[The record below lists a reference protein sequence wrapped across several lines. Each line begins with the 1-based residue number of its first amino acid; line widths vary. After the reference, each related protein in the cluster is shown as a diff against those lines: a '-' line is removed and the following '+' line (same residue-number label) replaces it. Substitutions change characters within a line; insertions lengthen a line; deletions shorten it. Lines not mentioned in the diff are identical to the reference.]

1 MANPSIPFDVQLA
14 KTFHASR
21 YAERMCNA
29 HAGLIEQVKA
39 GIARPLSA
47 EVMRSWLHAERHDE
61 KDATDEAAFHS
72 RLRSLRRYAMVHTI
86 FRDINALGGFAE
98 VVETVTALADV
109 TLAAAQRFH
118 ARVVADRFSIDG
130 AEAEAAQLLIVGMG
144 KLGGRELN
152 VSSDIDLIFVH
163 AEDGAANDQRS
174 WHEYHSELGKRIIRA
189 LDHVDANGFVF
200 RVDMRLRP
208 FGTSGPLVGSL
219 AALENYFI
227 SQARP
232 WERYAWLK
240 SRAITGGA
248 ATTAALEELVRSF
261 VYRRY
266 HDYAAI
272 EEMRDLH
279 GQIRADATKRN
290 RLEDIKV
297 GVGGIREVEFIAQ
310 LFQLIRG
317 GREASLQT
325 RSTRKALVQLQAH
338 RIFTAERTDALQAA
352 YVFLRNL
359 EHRLQYLD
367 DRQTQMLPSG
377 DDDRQRIAVA
387 MNYPDWGLLLDA
399 LNGHRDV
406 VTGEFEALF
415 ATPVANGKSAAP
427 AVAVSEALGQ
437 QVRSIA
443 AGLKGLGGLAGASP
457 AGSGTTSEIAE
468 SIGVRIDSWLSSS
481 RTQTL
486 SARSRARMETLIPL
500 ALQAALTIDQDLH
513 HDPATAA
520 KTFFRLFD
528 LIEAIDKR
536 ETYLALLVEYP
547 QVLERVARIAA
558 NSAWAA
564 EFLRRHPI
572 LLDELIAPPAKNA
585 ALDWRAERRALQVA
599 CDAADGDIEKQYELL
614 RHAKQVA
621 TLKLNVADI
630 EGRLSLMAL
639 SDELSALADMLLDV
653 ALVLAWRAM
662 SPPPVHVEPV
672 GKRTRGAAEL
682 PPSPADSRSN
692 APRDAQPDSPPESPP
707 DLQPNHARHRPIE
720 RDWQPPPG
728 FAIIGYGKLG
738 SKELGY
744 ASDLDLVFLIDP
756 TAGVEGDRHAKLA
769 QRLNSWFNTM
779 TAGGVLYETDLRLR
793 PDGAAGM
800 LVLNLD
806 AFHDYQLKRAW
817 TWEHQALSRA
827 RFCAGDASM
836 AAPFEKIRREVLAVP
851 RDKLK
856 LREEIIAM
864 RDKMRAEKAGGKRD
878 RIDQI
883 DLKHTRG
890 GIVDV
895 EFIVQYLILAYSH
908 EHREF
913 LGNLGNFAL
922 ITRAA
927 ALGIIDEDL
936 AAKVAKAYLAY
947 RERQHRARNN
957 NESKTW
963 VGLDELSE
971 ERQAVVRLWQ
981 SLFG

>member
-1 MANPSIPFDVQLA
+1 
-14 KTFHASR
+14 
-21 YAERMCNA
+21 MCGA
-29 HAGLIEQVKA
+29 HPGLIEQVRN
-39 GIARPLSA
+39 GLARPLSA
-47 EVMRSWLHAERHDE
+47 EAMRQWLGDERRDDGTDAAVFHA
-61 KDATDEAAFHS
+61 

-86 FRDINALGGFAE
+86 FRDINALGSFAE
-98 VVETVTALADV
+98 VVESVSALADV

-118 ARVVADRFSIDG
+118 TRAVAERFSLDVP
-130 AEAEAAQLLIVGMG
+130 EAELAQLLIVGMG

-152 VSSDIDLIFVH
+152 VSSDIDLIFVY
-163 AEDGAANDQRS
+163 AGEGEANSHRS
-174 WHEYHSELGKRIIRA
+174 WHEFHAELGKRIIRA
-189 LDHVDANGFVF
+189 LDLVDADGFVF

-208 FGTSGPLVGSL
+208 FGASGPLVSSL

-227 SQARP
+227 TQARP

-240 SRAITGGA
+240 GRAITGA
-248 ATTAALEELVRSF
+248 PPTIAALETLVRSF

-290 RLEDIKV
+290 RLDDIKV

-317 GREASLQT
+317 GREASFQT
-325 RSTRKALVQLQAH
+325 RSTRKALAQLEVH
-338 RIFTAERTDALQAA
+338 RIFTRERVDALQAA

-377 DDDRQRIAVA
+377 IEDRQRVAEA
-387 MNYPDWGLLLDA
+387 MNFPDWGSLLGTLSR
-399 LNGHRDV
+399 HRES
-406 VTGEFEALF
+406 VTREFEALF
-415 ATPVANGKSAAP
+415 ATPATIGKRAAP
-427 AVAVSEALGQ
+427 ADPGGDALGQ
-437 QVRSIA
+437 QARHIA
-443 AGLKGLGGLAGASP
+443 AGLGP
-457 AGSGTTSEIAE
+457 DIAE
-468 SIGVRIDSWLSSS
+468 TIGARIDVWIGSA

-486 SARSRARMETLIPL
+486 SAKARARMETLIPF
-500 ALQAALTIDQDLH
+500 ALRAALTQDH
-513 HDPATAA
+513 EPATAVKA
-520 KTFFRLFD
+520 FFRLFD

-585 ALDWRAERRALQVA
+585 ALDWRAERRALQLA
-599 CDAADGDIEKQYELL
+599 CDAADGDTEKQYELL

-630 EGRLSLMAL
+630 EGRLSVMAL

-653 ALVLAWRAM
+653 SLVLAWRTLPLPSLAVELAAA
-662 SPPPVHVEPV
+662 PPRV
-672 GKRTRGAAEL
+672 
-682 PPSPADSRSN
+682 
-692 APRDAQPDSPPESPP
+692 QPEHS
-707 DLQPNHARHRPIE
+707 LRRQVQ
-720 RDWQPPPG
+720 RDWRPPAG

-744 ASDLDLVFLIDP
+744 ASDLDLVFLYDAS
-756 TAGVEGDRHAKLA
+756 TGVEADRYAKLA
-769 QRLNSWFNTM
+769 QRLNSWLNTM

-793 PDGAAGM
+793 PDGDAGL
-800 LVLNLD
+800 LVSSVE

-817 TWEHQALSRA
+817 TWEHQALTRA

-836 AAPFEKIRREVLAVP
+836 AAPFEAIRRAVLAAP
-851 RDKLK
+851 RDKNR

-864 RDKMRAEKAGGKRD
+864 RDKMRAEKKD
-878 RIDQI
+878 RADQL

-908 EHREF
+908 QHPDF

-922 ITRAA
+922 LTRAA
-927 ALGIIDEDL
+927 ALGIVDEDL
-936 AAKVAKAYLAY
+936 AAKVGKAYLAY

-957 NESKTW
+957 NELKTW
-963 VGLDELSE
+963 VGLDELSA
-971 ERQAVVRLWQ
+971 ERHAVVLVWK

>member
-1 MANPSIPFDVQLA
+1 MFR
-14 KTFHASR
+14 ASR
-21 YAERMCNA
+21 YAERMCGA
-29 HAGLIEQVKA
+29 DAALIEQIRDGAA
-39 GIARPLSA
+39 GPLSA
-47 EVMRSWLHAERHDE
+47 EAMGSWFSWPGDE
-61 KDATDEAAFHS
+61 SHGDEPDEAAFHA

-86 FRDINALGGFAE
+86 FRDINALASFAE
-98 VVETVTALADV
+98 VVESVSALADV

-118 ARVVADRFSIDG
+118 ARAVAGRFSL
-130 AEAEAAQLLIVGMG
+130 AAPQAEAAQLLIVGMG

-152 VSSDIDLIFVH
+152 VSSDIDLIFIH
-163 AEDGAANDQRS
+163 SDDGEASSHHS

-189 LDHVDANGFVF
+189 IDHVSADGFVF

-208 FGTSGPLVGSL
+208 FGDSGALVASL
-219 AALENYFI
+219 GALENYFI
-227 SQARP
+227 TQARP

-240 SRAITGGA
+240 GRAITGA
-248 ATTAALEELVRSF
+248 PPTVAALDALVRSF

-290 RLEDIKV
+290 RLDDIKV

-317 GREASLQT
+317 GREVSLQT
-325 RSTRKALVQLQAH
+325 RSTRAALAQLEAH
-338 RIFTAERTDALQAA
+338 RILTAGRVEALQAA

-367 DRQTQMLPSG
+367 DQQTQMLPGG
-377 DDDRQRIAVA
+377 DEDRLRIAEA
-387 MNYPDWGLLLDA
+387 MNFNDWGSFLGV
-399 LNGHRDV
+399 LNRHRDV

-415 ATPVANGKSAAP
+415 STPAGSSKPAAP
-427 AVAVSEALGQ
+427 EHLGGDALGQ
-437 QVRSIA
+437 RVRNIA
-443 AGLKGLGGLAGASP
+443 AGLGP
-457 AGSGTTSEIAE
+457 DIAE
-468 SIGVRIDSWLSSS
+468 AIGARIDAWINSS

-486 SARSRARMETLIPL
+486 SAKSRARMETLIPF
-500 ALQAALTIDQDLH
+500 ALQAALTQDH
-513 HDPATAA
+513 EPATAIKA
-520 KTFFRLFD
+520 FFRLFD
-528 LIEAIDKR
+528 LIETIDKR

-547 QVLERVARIAA
+547 QVLARVARIAA

-572 LLDELIAPPAKNA
+572 LLDELITPADKEA
-585 ALDWRAERRALQVA
+585 ALDWRAERRALQMA

-630 EGRLSLMAL
+630 EGRLSVMAL

-653 ALVLAWRAM
+653 ALVLAWRAL
-662 SPPPVHVEPV
+662 SSVSAGDETARLQPTPVQSKPVHLSVTESAPHP
-672 GKRTRGAAEL
+672 RG
-682 PPSPADSRSN
+682 
-692 APRDAQPDSPPESPP
+692 
-707 DLQPNHARHRPIE
+707 RPQVE
-720 RDWQPPPG
+720 RDWRPPAG

-744 ASDLDLVFLIDP
+744 ASDLDLVFLCDP
-756 TAGVEGDRHAKLA
+756 GAGVEADRYAKLA
-769 QRLNSWFNTM
+769 LRLTSWLNTM

-793 PDGAAGM
+793 PDGDAGR
-800 LVLNLD
+800 LVSNLE

-817 TWEHQALSRA
+817 TWEHQALTRA
-827 RFCAGDASM
+827 RFCAGDAAM
-836 AAPFEKIRREVLAVP
+836 AAPFEAIRREVLSTA
-851 RDKLK
+851 RDKQQ
-856 LREEIIAM
+856 LREEIVAM
-864 RDKMRAEKAGGKRD
+864 RDKMRAEKKD
-878 RIDQI
+878 RAAQL

-908 EHREF
+908 EHPEF

-922 ITRAA
+922 LNRAA
-927 ALGIIDEDL
+927 ALGILDEDL
-936 AAKVAKAYLAY
+936 AAKVARAYLAY

-957 NESKTW
+957 NELKTW
-963 VGLDELSE
+963 VDPDELSA
-971 ERQAVVRLWQ
+971 ERQAVVQVWN